1 MSQHSVDI
9 CICTFRRA
17 FLAETLKSVAGLDA
31 REIAIRVVVSDNDEI
46 PSAQALVERVAD
58 GFPFPITYLH
68 SPAANISIA
77 RNACLDA
84 ATAEFVAFVDDDEIV
99 SPGWLRA
106 LLDTAEASKAGVVLG
121 PVRAIYGQSAPRWL
135 VEGDFHST
143 GPVHVDGAIRT
154 GYTCNVLMRWQ
165 APLSG
170 LRFDLA
176 LGKSGGEDTDF
187 FYRYSDTGGKIA
199 FAGDAWVEE
208 PVPANRAAMNWL
220 LSRRLRSG
228 QTHGMRLRGTATSGI
243 GAAGVA
249 ASKALYCLAM
259 AAATAYSPT
268 RWRKNL
274 LRGVLHLGVIGGLY
288 GAAQPALY
296 GQNKP
301 S

>member
-31 REIAIRVVVSDNDEI
+31 QGLTIRVVVSDNDET
-46 PSAQALVERVAD
+46 PSAQGLVERVAVD
-58 GFPFPITYLH
+58 FPFPVTYLH

-143 GPVHVDGAIRT
+143 GPVLVDGAIRT

-228 QTHGMRLRGTATSGI
+228 QTHGMRLRGTAGLGI
-243 GAAGVA
+243 GAASIA